1 MTSDNSRGCEHK
13 RFSLW
18 KHQYRAQAWR
28 YHFNGRPTCE
38 RKCVMIVSGTCGSLP
53 LSSCNASYEAW
64 PAIGSCRSST
74 VSGPPSRGLRG
85 GRFRRAGSCTSQSS
99 ACTNVTCDQ
108 LTRHYDVIKILTRGI
123 PTSMPL
129 RLCTRQMDVKLQMDN
144 GSI

>member
-1 MTSDNSRGCEHK
+1 MTSDNSRVYEHK

-74 VSGPPSRGLRG
+74 VSGPPSRPVRVLLSLL
-85 GRFRRAGSCTSQSS
+85 A
-99 ACTNVTCDQ
+99 AVTCDQ
-108 LTRHYDVIKILTRGI
+108 LTRHCVTCVLGESPPRRYVM
-123 PTSMPL
+123 TSL
-129 RLCTRQMDVKLQMDN
+129 RLYLCTCTCTYSSDGCKVADGQYN